1 MPDLPTNG
9 YALPEY
15 PFSVPPELLERKRY
29 HHAVVIVGGG
39 LTGLTLACRLA
50 QLRIPAVLLDE
61 DNTVGVKGA
70 SSRGICYTQQSLEIF
85 QKFFN
90 AWAFMNALPP
100 KVLLGK
106 WVEPS
111 LATTRCSLLTCV
123 KKASF
128 LSANNHPSPISSSFI

>member
-15 PFSVPPELLERKRY
+15 PFCVPPELLEGKR
-29 HHAVVIVGGG
+29 HHHVVVIVGGG

-85 QKFFN
+85 Q
-90 AWAFMNALPP
+90 
-100 KVLLGK
+100 
-106 WVEPS
+106 
-111 LATTRCSLLTCV
+111 R
-123 KKASF
+123 
-128 LSANNHPSPISSSFI
+128 